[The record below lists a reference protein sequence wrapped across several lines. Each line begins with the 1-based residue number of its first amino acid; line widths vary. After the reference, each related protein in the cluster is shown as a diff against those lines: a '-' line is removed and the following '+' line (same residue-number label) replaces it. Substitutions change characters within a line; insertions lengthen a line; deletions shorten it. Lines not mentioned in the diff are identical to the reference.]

1 MSRVVVIGGGVIGV
15 TTGAAIARRG
25 LKVTVLERS
34 EMLGAG
40 ATARNGGQ
48 LSYSYTDALASPA
61 ILRDLPG
68 LLAGFDPA
76 FRIRVRLSPPFLA
89 WGLKFLANCT
99 ATRFTENTRAVL
111 RLALSSRVAL
121 DRLRHRYPDLSFHHG
136 TSGKLHLYD
145 DRAKLQRAAASMD
158 LKNRLGCEQRV
169 LSRDET
175 LAVEPALSV
184 SGRAFVG
191 AIYSPLD
198 EAGDPRAF
206 TQALATI
213 AAREYA
219 MDIMPR
225 TVAERFILD
234 RGRIRAVD
242 TSRGPIEGDVFVLAT
257 GTDVPALARTAGL
270 RVPIAAMKGY
280 SITLPAT
287 QEAPVVSITDTR
299 AKIVFCRLG
308 DRLRIAGMA
317 ELGRLDAS
325 IDARRI
331 DVLLNAA
338 RACLPAAARW
348 QEDPHPWAGL
358 RPMTPDSRPII
369 GATRLSNLFL
379 NCGHGMLGW
388 TLACGSA
395 ELTARCVAGEDA
407 EEGFLAIA
415 DDFRLERF

>member
-1 MSRVVVIGGGVIGV
+1 MSHVVVIGGGVIGV

-25 LKVTVLERS
+25 VKVTVLERAD
-34 EMLGAG
+34 MLGDG

-48 LSYSYTDALASPA
+48 LSYSYTDALAAPA

-68 LLAGFDPA
+68 LLAGLDPA
-76 FRIRVRLSPPFLA
+76 FRVRVRLTPQFLT
-89 WGLKFLANCT
+89 WVFRFLANCT

-111 RLALSSRVAL
+111 RLALLSRLAL
-121 DRLRHRYPDLSFHHG
+121 LRLRDRHPDLAFNHG

-145 DRAKLQRAAASMD
+145 DADKLQGATTSMK

-169 LSRDET
+169 LSRHET
-175 LAVEPALSV
+175 LAIEPALSV
-184 SGRAFVG
+184 SGRPFVG

-213 AAREYA
+213 AAREYGLGL
-219 MDIMPR
+219 MLR

-242 TSRGPIEGDVFVLAT
+242 TSRGRIEADVFVLAT
-257 GTDVPALARTAGL
+257 GPDAPALARTAGL
-270 RVPIAAMKGY
+270 RVPVAPLKGY

-287 QEAPVVSITDTR
+287 NDAPVISITDTR

-308 DRLRIAGMA
+308 DQLRIAGMA
-317 ELGRLDAS
+317 ELGRLDAG

-338 RACLPAAARW
+338 RTCLPVAAHWR
-348 QEDPHPWAGL
+348 EEPHAWAGL
-358 RPMTPDSRPII
+358 RPMTPDCRPII
-369 GATRLSNLFL
+369 GATGIPNLFL

-395 ELTARCVAGEDA
+395 ELTASWVAGDDPAQESFA
-407 EEGFLAIA
+407 FA
-415 DDFRLERF
+415 DDFSLGRF